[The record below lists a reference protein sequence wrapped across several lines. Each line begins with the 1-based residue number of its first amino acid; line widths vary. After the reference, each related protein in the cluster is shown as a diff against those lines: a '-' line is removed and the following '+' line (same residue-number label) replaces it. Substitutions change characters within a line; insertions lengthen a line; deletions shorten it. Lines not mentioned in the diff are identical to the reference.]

1 MLFMILM
8 NNRIDEHDEFRH
20 KKLLIK
26 NHKLVIV
33 IVIKIYCDRQSL
45 LSLVYQAVAA
55 VWLIWFFNNL
65 ILKIYFNFIIY
76 KKMHWI
82 IE

>member
-1 MLFMILM
+1 MIIKLMLFMILM

-55 VWLIWFFNNL
+55 V
-65 ILKIYFNFIIY
+65 
-76 KKMHWI
+76 
-82 IE
+82 

>member
-1 MLFMILM
+1 MIIKLMLFMILM

-26 NHKLVIV
+26 NHKLVI
-33 IVIKIYCDRQSL
+33 IIKIYCDRQSL

-55 VWLIWFFNNL
+55 V
-65 ILKIYFNFIIY
+65 
-76 KKMHWI
+76 
-82 IE
+82 